1 MDSVLV
7 MIRSN
12 FLSAEDRHCLE
23 RCVRRQ
29 CEDHGIARRAN
40 AVLLLD
46 KGKSCAEISEFLY
59 LDDDTICGWYKAYR
73 EDGWGVLAL
82 NGWQGGQSRMTLDQE
97 AELCTWLEGRFC
109 RSAVEIRAYTKSKF
123 GPIYSHSGC
132 LKLLRRLGFE
142 YRKPK
147 ALPHVADETKQAEFM
162 ALYEALMNNL
172 PADETVYFADAVHP
186 EHQTKPAFGWVRK
199 GSNPA
204 VKTTSGRGRVNIH
217 GAVCLENFDTPFVEP
232 VTVDGNSAV
241 QLLAKIEA
249 NNPTMSAI
257 HVIWDNAA
265 YHRCDAVKKWLARP
279 ECRIRLIQLPTYC
292 PYLNPIERL
301 WAVMH
306 RHVTHNHFYATQ
318 KRFAEAILRF
328 FRETIPKNWRSF
340 RDQVTDNFRII
351 SHKNFRVLE

>member
-1 MDSVLV
+1 
-7 MIRSN
+7 
-12 FLSAEDRHCLE
+12 
-23 RCVRRQ
+23 
-29 CEDHGIARRAN
+29 
-40 AVLLLD
+40 
-46 KGKSCAEISEFLY
+46 
-59 LDDDTICGWYKAYR
+59 
-73 EDGWGVLAL
+73 
-82 NGWQGGQSRMTLDQE
+82 MTPDQE
-97 AELCTWLEGRFC
+97 AELYTWLEGRFC
-109 RSAVEIRAYTKSKF
+109 RSADEIRAYINSKF
-123 GPIYSHSGC
+123 GQIYSHSGC
-132 LKLLRRLGFE
+132 LKLLCRLGFE

-147 ALPHVADETKQAEFM
+147 ALPHVADETKQAEFI

-217 GAVCLENFDTPFVEP
+217 GAVCLENFDAPFVEP

-241 QLLAKIEA
+241 QLLTKIEA
-249 NNPTMSAI
+249 NNSTMSAI

-279 ECRIRLIQLPTYC
+279 ECRIHLIQLPTYC
-292 PYLNPIERL
+292 PHLNPIERL

-306 RHVTHNHFYATQ
+306 THVTHNHFYATQ
-318 KRFAEAILRF
+318 KQFAEAILRF
-328 FRETIPKNWRSF
+328 FRETIPKKWRSF

-351 SHKNFRVLE
+351 SHQNFRVLE